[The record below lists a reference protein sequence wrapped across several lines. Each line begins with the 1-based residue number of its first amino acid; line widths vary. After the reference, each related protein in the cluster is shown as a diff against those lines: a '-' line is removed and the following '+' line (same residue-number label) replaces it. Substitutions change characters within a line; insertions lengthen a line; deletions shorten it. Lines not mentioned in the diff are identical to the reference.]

1 MLWHEEDVF
10 QEPASS
16 LFRYDNGWALFVIE
30 GDCAKRREVTIGQR
44 NGLQAQILE
53 GITAGELIINH
64 PNEAVEDNISIKQR
78 VG

>member
-1 MLWHEEDVF
+1 MLWHEENVL
-10 QEPASS
+10 QVPASS
-16 LFRYDNGWALFVIE
+16 LFRYNNGWAVFVIK
-30 GDCAKRREVTIGQR
+30 GDRAKRREVTIGQR

-64 PNEAVEDNISIKQR
+64 PNEAVEDKISIKQR